1 MTAVTGPLLAGAEIR
16 IDGQALDPSVQAQM
30 LEVRV
35 EQHLRLPDRASI
47 RLADPRLE
55 LADSATFALGASFE
69 VLLTAPDSD
78 TQVSLIDGLIGA
90 LEPEFSEDEAVLA
103 VRAYDRSQA
112 LHRTKRTDTYQEMSY
127 GDIASTVAQ
136 RNGLTAGTIESG
148 STVPFVQQSNETDW
162 ELLWRLADE
171 AGCEVYVSARELH
184 FRPASGSA
192 AAGSSIALVWGE
204 SLLEFRPRV
213 TGMRQ
218 IDSVEVRSWDPIQKQ
233 EVVATAE
240 PATGATS
247 IGIVRAD
254 AATALGGG
262 TLVVAD
268 QPVATQEQAD
278 ALAAAIAARI
288 ADAFVEAEG
297 TTLGDPR
304 LKAGGSIDVGG
315 VGTRFG
321 GTYALSSVTHVV
333 RSSRGYETRFTV
345 SPGPARPLGATT
357 HARRDWRHSIVVGLV
372 TNNQDPDELGRVRV
386 SYPVLGNDH
395 EGWWARVA
403 GPAAGGRRGLL
414 MMPQPGDEVL
424 LGFEHDDEER
434 PVVIGS
440 VWNGQGKPEE
450 LVHQDGSLALRSEK
464 QVVVDAVEDIAITSD
479 QKLTLT
485 AAGDATLTTEP
496 GGDGAPGN
504 VEVTAKGKAAI
515 KGATG
520 VTVDSDADVAIEA
533 KASLKLKSSAQLTI
547 ESDGQVNIKAG
558 TLSLKATGPVQI
570 SGAQVMLG

>member
-1 MTAVTGPLLAGAEIR
+1 
-16 IDGQALDPSVQAQM
+16 
-30 LEVRV
+30 
-35 EQHLRLPDRASI
+35 
-47 RLADPRLE
+47 
-55 LADSATFALGASFE
+55 
-69 VLLTAPDSD
+69 
-78 TQVSLIDGLIGA
+78 
-90 LEPEFSEDEAVLA
+90 
-103 VRAYDRSQA
+103 
-112 LHRTKRTDTYQEMSY
+112 
-127 GDIASTVAQ
+127 
-136 RNGLTAGTIESG
+136 
-148 STVPFVQQSNETDW
+148 
-162 ELLWRLADE
+162 
-171 AGCEVYVSARELH
+171 
-184 FRPASGSA
+184 
-192 AAGSSIALVWGE
+192 
-204 SLLEFRPRV
+204 
-213 TGMRQ
+213 
-218 IDSVEVRSWDPIQKQ
+218 
-233 EVVATAE
+233 
-240 PATGATS
+240 
-247 IGIVRAD
+247 
-254 AATALGGG
+254 
-262 TLVVAD
+262 
-268 QPVATQEQAD
+268 
-278 ALAAAIAARI
+278 
-288 ADAFVEAEG
+288 
-297 TTLGDPR
+297 
-304 LKAGGSIDVGG
+304 
-315 VGTRFG
+315 
-321 GTYALSSVTHVV
+321 
-333 RSSRGYETRFTV
+333 
-345 SPGPARPLGATT
+345 
-357 HARRDWRHSIVVGLV
+357 VGLV
-372 TNNQDPDELGRVRV
+372 TNNEDPDELGRVRV
-386 SYPVLGNDH
+386 SYPALGNDH